1 MEVYNAW
8 GMGFYSRRCAPLVLV
23 SLYLLLLQVAS
34 LAQLLPLQSPALALL
49 CPVQL
54 LLLHGLY
61 ATAAPQSHL
70 PQLVLP
76 DHVSCSCCSASITST
91 FASLLD
97 CIHFSCCPQIASA
110 SPAATGL
117 HPCTAS
123 AVLESSSPCNCPS
136 FSCKVRG
143 SSKVQGRA
151 SLWSVSP
158 PNPHTLPL
166 SHIDTRLKS

>member
-1 MEVYNAW
+1 MCSTS
-8 GMGFYSRRCAPLVLV
+8 SRKFI
-23 SLYLLLLQVAS
+23 LLLQVAS
-34 LAQLLPLQSPALALL
+34 LAQLLPLHSPALALL
-49 CPVQL
+49 CPAQL
-54 LLLHGLY
+54 LLLRGLY
-61 ATAAPQSHL
+61 TTAAPKSHL

-76 DHVSCSCCSASITST
+76 DHVSCSCCSASIAST
-91 FASLLD
+91 FASLPD

-110 SPAATGL
+110 SPVATGL

-166 SHIDTRLKS
+166 SHMDTRLQS